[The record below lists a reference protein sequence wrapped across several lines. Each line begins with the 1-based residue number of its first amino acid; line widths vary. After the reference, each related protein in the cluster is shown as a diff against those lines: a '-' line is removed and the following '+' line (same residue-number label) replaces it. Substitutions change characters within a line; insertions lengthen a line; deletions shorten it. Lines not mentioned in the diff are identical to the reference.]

1 VGKLQSLCK
10 TCHDGA
16 KREIEH
22 GYRRDIGL
30 DGYPLDPNHAVYRY
44 ERKKAPST

>member
-1 VGKLQSLCK
+1 LY
-10 TCHDGA
+10 
-16 KREIEH
+16 

-30 DGYPLDPNHAVYRY
+30 DGYPLDPNHPANRY